1 MSHYKKSKI
10 FAKMFLKLAFKDW
23 KAKVRLMNEDVQA
36 LLSKTKQFSEGEFL
50 IGLGILVRAA
60 EFA

>member
-1 MSHYKKSKI
+1 
-10 FAKMFLKLAFKDW
+10 
-23 KAKVRLMNEDVQA
+23 MNEDVQA